1 MTVVTRLLPIALLLA
16 LMTPVPAQAAGRL
29 TLRDAGPV
37 GALVRGDG
45 QRYIATARATRPAP
59 VKILD
64 TVTGAWSAVASPQ
77 GCSFA
82 DAHRGTLL
90 WECDAPDAF
99 ESGQTYDLATGSRSE
114 LAAPA
119 HDLASW
125 DASRYEAIGDRWARV
140 RFFGYHA
147 TAVAWVERSTGRLVS
162 QDPGEAFVLDL
173 DRAALLQPLCSGIR
187 RSTVPD
193 TTGLGVV
200 IADDLARAGPW
211 AATTSYADEENPP
224 GVIEL
229 QHCGRAPRTLR
240 VCRRFQCSQPVIT
253 TRFVAWTETTTHGKL
268 VVRSLSTG
276 RIRTASRSTP
286 LAPLLVGRRLY
297 VKAGGRLLRVAT

>member
-1 MTVVTRLLPIALLLA
+1 MTAVTRLLLVALLLA
-16 LMTPVPAQAAGRL
+16 LMTPASAQAAGQL

-37 GALVRGDG
+37 GPLARSDG
-45 QRYIATARATRPAP
+45 QRYIATAKAARPAP
-59 VKILD
+59 VKLLD
-64 TVTGAWSAVASPQ
+64 TATGKWSTVASPP

-99 ESGQTYDLATGSRSE
+99 ESGRTYDLATGSRSE
-114 LAAPA
+114 LVAPA

-125 DASRYEAIGDRWARV
+125 DASRYEAIGARWARV

-147 TAVAWVERSTGRLVS
+147 TAVAWIERSTGRLVT
-162 QDPGEAFVLDL
+162 QDPGDAFVLDL

-187 RSTVPD
+187 RPAVPD

-211 AATTSYADEENPP
+211 AAATSYADEEDPP
-224 GVIEL
+224 GVVEL
-229 QHCGRAPRTLR
+229 QHCGRAARTLR
-240 VCRRFQCSQPVIT
+240 TCRRFQCSQPVIT
-253 TRFVAWTETTTHGKL
+253 TRFVAWTENTTHGKL

-276 RIRTASRSTP
+276 RTRTASRSTP
-286 LAPLLVGRRLY
+286 LAPLLVGQRLY
-297 VKAGGRLLRVAT
+297 VKAGGRLLRVAI